1 MGWPFDFSPPD
12 GSATVAGEAIR
23 FTVLEPATAENH
35 KAVGGEDATPA
46 QVAGWVELLRVENH
60 ATGRV
65 HLLHPS
71 TVESAVE
78 LA

>member
-1 MGWPFDFSPPD
+1 
-12 GSATVAGEAIR
+12 
-23 FTVLEPATAENH
+23 
-35 KAVGGEDATPA
+35 
-46 QVAGWVELLRVENH
+46 VAGWAEFLRVENH

-71 TVESAVE
+71 IVESAVE